1 MDFFWAIVLMVRVN
15 ENLLGNLP
23 SMDSEMQMPQER
35 DVSEAGHRTC
45 GYVGCGPDGG

>member
-23 SMDSEMQMPQER
+23 SMGSEMQMPQEC
-35 DVSEAGHRTC
+35 DVSEAGYRER
-45 GYVGCGPDGG
+45 GYVG